1 MEARVHPVGLRS
13 ISQRLKSSD
22 SNKKRAQSR
31 GPTFSLFLTEDNLTP
46 LWRAHSSVAA
56 FPVVLHPF
64 GNLRHNV
71 MKGIIS
77 STAAV
82 ADFCMISCRKQE
94 EILSFNSSYVLVS
107 RTYVRAANCNQTLPS
122 VNSVADIIAMTSAS
136 DMTTIRS

>member
-1 MEARVHPVGLRS
+1 MEARAHPVGLRS

-22 SNKKRAQSR
+22 SSKKRAQSR

-71 MKGIIS
+71 IWIWRHERDNQLNRS
-77 STAAV
+77 SSRLLH
-82 ADFCMISCRKQE
+82 DFMQKAGGDPQ
-94 EILSFNSSYVLVS
+94 F
-107 RTYVRAANCNQTLPS
+107 
-122 VNSVADIIAMTSAS
+122 
-136 DMTTIRS
+136 